1 MKQKVKIKFESIQFY
16 LPVILISAFL
26 WHACGNK
33 ESKKT
38 ETEEVVVHEVKSTA
52 TVTFSYSDVT
62 GIGVDSVYNRRD
74 PSDVIKVGNKHYVW
88 YSRMD
93 SPITSGYWA
102 TIWYATS
109 EDEGH
114 TWNEQGMALG
124 LGEEGAFDSHSVFTP
139 NILAHKGKY
148 YLYYTAVKP
157 TPGNPDKKFE
167 GNHTT
172 DFTAIGVAVADS
184 PDGPFK
190 RIVNNPVIAHNEVA
204 SDFDSYRVD
213 DASIMVRDGKIWLYY
228 KGRCIEHG
236 KDGPKRT
243 EMGVAMADSPE
254 GPFEKKGSLLDKG
267 HEVLIWKEGKGVSCL
282 ASISQSINY
291 AKDGLQ
297 FAMQHDSLKNI
308 PKAPGLYRPHLED
321 GNPDVGIP
329 GWGIA
334 MNGRKGL
341 TYLLRYEITK

>member
-1 MKQKVKIKFESIQFY
+1 MKQKMKVKFESVQLY
-16 LPVILISAFL
+16 LPIILISACL
-26 WHACGNK
+26 WYACSDNP
-33 ESKKT
+33 SKRIKT
-38 ETEEVVVHEVKSTA
+38 EEAKSTE

-62 GIGVDSVYNRRD
+62 GIGIDSVYNRRD
-74 PSDVIKVGNKHYVW
+74 PSDVIKVDNKYYVW

-114 TWNEQGMALG
+114 TWQEQGMALG
-124 LGEEGAFDSHSVFTP
+124 LGKEGAFDSHSVFTP
-139 NILAHKGKY
+139 NILAYEGKY

-157 TPGNPDKKFE
+157 TPENPDKKFE
-167 GNHTT
+167 NNITN

-190 RIVNNPVIAHNEVA
+190 RVPNNPIIAYSETL

-213 DASIMVRDGKIWLYY
+213 DASMLVRDNKIWLYY

-236 KDGPKRT
+236 KDGPKLT
-243 EMGVAMADSPE
+243 EMGVAMADTPE
-254 GPFEKKGSLLDKG
+254 GPFVKKGTLLDKG
-267 HEVLIWKEGKGVSCL
+267 HEVLIWKEGKGIACL

-291 AKDGLQ
+291 ADDGLQ
-297 FAMQHDSLKNI
+297 FNMQYDSLQDI

-321 GNPDVGIP
+321 GNPNTAIP

-334 MNGRKGL
+334 MKGSKGL
-341 TYLLRYEITK
+341 TYLLRYEIHKK